1 MILANSD
8 QNKGT
13 WIILKNILQQ
23 RKCEVLAHT
32 REMSTIGPCNAQF
45 QKNTIHMAI
54 HHSPC
59 STLIILFT
67 LLLAFTI
74 YIRDCLISVL
84 KACIILEWVM

>member
-1 MILANSD
+1 MILVNTH

-13 WIILKNILQQ
+13 WIILKNVLQQ

-32 REMSTIGPCNAQF
+32 REMSPIRPCDAQF
-45 QKNTIHMAI
+45 QDTIYMAI

-74 YIRDCLISVL
+74 YIRDCPISVL
-84 KACIILEWVM
+84 KAYIIL